1 MASELR
7 AVALAGIP
15 RVRAGDDIAALIA
28 DALQRSGLTLQS
40 GDVLVIAQK
49 IISKAE
55 GRLVALA
62 SITPSARA
70 QTLAAEVD
78 KDPRLVEL
86 ILRKSTEVVR
96 HRKNVLVVA
105 HRNGYVLANAG
116 IDASNVGEG
125 RRRQSRQSRPAAA
138 GGLQPLLPRR
148 SAASSP
154 R

>member
-1 MASELR
+1 MASELH
-7 AVALAGIP
+7 ALALAGIP
-15 RVRAGDDIAALIA
+15 RVRAGDDIAALIT

-49 IISKAE
+49 IVSKAE

-62 SITPSARA
+62 RVTPSARA

-86 ILRKSTEVVR
+86 ILQESTEVVR

-105 HRNGYVLANAG
+105 HRNGYRAG
-116 IDASNVGEG
+116 E
-125 RRRQSRQSRPAAA
+125 RRDRC
-138 GGLQPLLPRR
+138 LERR
-148 SAASSP
+148 
-154 R
+154 